1 MEVLVKNENAYRST
15 RQLPSHSTVERLKDR
30 PLPPPKPGQQ
40 PPSLPVPLQQQ
51 PISGM
56 ARGKPLPGFPSNQRG
71 KQFERPIRVKS
82 QPGKESTG
90 VNNVKKRK
98 KQRGLPRKS
107 AGYNGESK
115 EAGPNL
121 PRAPANSNSRSNNPN
136 FQRVEFQKNL
146 SKRMP
151 SALNPQHSNVN
162 SGQLTAQTR
171 DSLESTSRKT
181 FKLDENYKQICRCG
195 AKLVWT
201 RAEDCYPKTKEAIG
215 AACRPVAKPGVT
227 SRVVCCDI
235 CKKAMRKTDFVYH
248 CVKPSALHPTG
259 FDVCGPCIIARPE
272 KKQIVREQLKDNP
285 DLYHCRT
292 RRQLLELALRQD
304 TLEVD
309 IVGIVMKRLPGSGR
323 FGTKKCYYT
332 VKVDTGAYT
341 WMIPYRYSEFL
352 ALHEH
357 MQKMEKCVCIG
368 FGRKLPKFPNQS
380 LINLGET
387 EKKKNKQMT
396 VFRAYLEGLL
406 RNKDTRDDPYISLFL
421 CKDPDIVV
429 RKNTIDDNLET
440 PGGESTKGMVYHAY
454 QKQLNTE
461 FLSKDLVLKKA
472 KLVKE
477 GS

>member
-1 MEVLVKNENAYRST
+1 MEVLVKNENEFRSN
-15 RQLPSHSTVERLKDR
+15 RQLPSQSTVERLKDR
-30 PLPPPKPGQQ
+30 PLPPPMPGQQ
-40 PPSLPVPLQQQ
+40 PPKLPVPLQQQ

-56 ARGKPLPGFPSNQRG
+56 ARGKPLPGFPSNQQG
-71 KQFERPIRVKS
+71 KQFEQPTGLKS
-82 QPGKESTG
+82 QPGKQSTG

-107 AGYNGESK
+107 VGYNGESK
-115 EAGPNL
+115 EVGPNW
-121 PRAPANSNSRSNNPN
+121 PRAPANPKSQSNNPN
-136 FQRVEFQKNL
+136 FQRVKLQMELGKEM
-146 SKRMP
+146 SSAP
-151 SALNPQHSNVN
+151 SPQYSNVT
-162 SGQLTAQTR
+162 SDRLTAHTS
-171 DSLESTSRKT
+171 DSLESTSKRT

-201 RAEDCYPKTKEAIG
+201 RAEDCYPKSKGAIG
-215 AACRPVAKPGVT
+215 AVCRPEAKPAVA

-235 CKKAMRKTDFVYH
+235 CKKTMRKTDFVYH
-248 CVKPSALHPTG
+248 CVLPSALHPTG
-259 FDVCGPCIIARPE
+259 YDVCGPCIIARPE
-272 KKQIVREQLKDNP
+272 KKQLLREQLKNNP
-285 DLYHCRT
+285 DLHYCRT
-292 RRQLLELALRQD
+292 RRQLLVLALRQD

-309 IVGIVMKRLPGSGR
+309 IVGIDMKRPPGSGR

>member
-1 MEVLVKNENAYRST
+1 MEVLVKNENEFRST
-15 RQLPSHSTVERLKDR
+15 RQLPSHSTVERLKNR
-30 PLPPPKPGQQ
+30 PLPPPIPGQQ
-40 PPSLPVPLQQQ
+40 PPSSPVPLQQQ

-56 ARGKPLPGFPSNQRG
+56 ARGKPLPGFPSNHQG
-71 KQFERPIRVKS
+71 KQFERPIFVKS
-82 QPGKESTG
+82 QPDKQSKG
-90 VNNVKKRK
+90 VNDVKKMK
-98 KQRGLPRKS
+98 KRRGLPRKS

-115 EAGPNL
+115 ETGPNL
-121 PRAPANSNSRSNNPN
+121 TRSPANPNSRISNPN
-136 FQRVEFQKNL
+136 FQRIQFQKE
-146 SKRMP
+146 SGKRMSSAP
-151 SALNPQHSNVN
+151 SPQYSNVN
-162 SGQLTAQTR
+162 SGQLTAHTR

-181 FKLDENYKQICRCG
+181 FKLNENYKQICRCG

-201 RAEDCYPKTKEAIG
+201 RAEDCYPKAKEVIG
-215 AACRPVAKPGVT
+215 AGCRPEAKPGVT

-259 FDVCGPCIIARPE
+259 YDVCGPCIIARPE
-272 KKQIVREQLKDNP
+272 KKQIVREQLKNNP
-285 DLYHCRT
+285 DLRYCRT
-292 RRQLLELALRQD
+292 RKQLLVLALRQD

-309 IVGIVMKRLPGSGR
+309 IVGIDMKRPPGSGR

-368 FGRKLPKFPNQS
+368 FGRKLPRFPNQS
-380 LINLGET
+380 LITLGET

-406 RNKDTRDDPYISLFL
+406 RNKDTRDDPYLSLFL

-440 PGGESTKGMVYHAY
+440 PGEESEKGMVYHAY

-461 FLSKDLVLKKA
+461 FLSKDIVLQKA
-472 KLVKE
+472 KLIKE